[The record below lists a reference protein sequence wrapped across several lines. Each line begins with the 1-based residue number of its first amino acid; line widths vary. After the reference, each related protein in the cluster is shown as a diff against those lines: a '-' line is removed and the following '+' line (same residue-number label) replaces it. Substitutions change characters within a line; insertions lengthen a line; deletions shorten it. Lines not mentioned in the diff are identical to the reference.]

1 MPPERPT
8 DGPVAA
14 ATSPPAVV
22 VPLPPAVVV
31 PVVPPPLPVAQ
42 ADVAVP
48 AAAAAPSDS
57 AAPAGATS
65 ATTPSPPVPE
75 EEPEGNATAEAC
87 KAAGNEHFKA
97 GRYDLA
103 AAHYTEAIGHD
114 PTNAALFSNRYVRT
128 SPFLIL
134 YPFVVAVYDLRSV
147 STSTAMGLSFGA
159 AAHTKMELYDR
170 AVRDADMAVALNPM
184 WGKGWWRKG
193 TAQLEAGSYAAALA
207 TFTAGLDKCP
217 GDGALLKGKR
227 AARARVSAYNAVQGP
242 GAAQAAAAA
251 DEVPAVRVTPAASV
265 GSRSTSPRH
274 SGIPVGVAGSWASAG
289 GPGVGLDSIPST
301 ASVGLDSGNVRPPP
315 VAGSSPPT
323 DGVGGGGRAA
333 SAAPAGAGTTSA
345 SGGSSGDGGAAAS
358 GAAAGTGA
366 TGATGAASGG
376 TAAAAAGD
384 GDTTKVDAS
393 ASASTF
399 PGSPEEEVARIKA
412 AANYYVVLH
421 ASPDASPAQ
430 LKKNY
435 YTLARLL
442 HPDKCNVPG
451 ADDAMKEVSLA
462 YDTLSNS
469 LKRTLY
475 DKYMTE
481 RKPPPGAGGDGDAS
495 AEQTYAE
502 WEARQEP
509 VQLPGWLVWLLSV
522 KGVNWVVTGV
532 VLALL
537 LPLVILVFLIFLIL
551 YLLCLPYRLVLQ
563 YCFPEKFAQMRADAE
578 RHEARREEMEQD
590 VRYAHV

>member
-1 MPPERPT
+1 
-8 DGPVAA
+8 
-14 ATSPPAVV
+14 
-22 VPLPPAVVV
+22 
-31 PVVPPPLPVAQ
+31 
-42 ADVAVP
+42 
-48 AAAAAPSDS
+48 
-57 AAPAGATS
+57 
-65 ATTPSPPVPE
+65 
-75 EEPEGNATAEAC
+75 
-87 KAAGNEHFKA
+87 
-97 GRYDLA
+97 
-103 AAHYTEAIGHD
+103 
-114 PTNAALFSNRYVRT
+114 
-128 SPFLIL
+128 
-134 YPFVVAVYDLRSV
+134 
-147 STSTAMGLSFGA
+147 
-159 AAHTKMELYDR
+159 MELYDR

-251 DEVPAVRVTPAASV
+251 DEVPAVRVAPTAAAAAQS
-265 GSRSTSPRH
+265 SSPRH
-274 SGIPVGVAGSWASAG
+274 SGMPMGVARSWASTG
-289 GPGVGLDSIPST
+289 GPGAGLDSIPST
-301 ASVGLDSGNVRPPP
+301 ASVGVDSGNVRPPP
-315 VAGSSPPT
+315 VTGNAAPAE
-323 DGVGGGGRAA
+323 GGGGGAA
-333 SAAPAGAGTTSA
+333 GGYGAAGVTGPASGASAGAGQTGA
-345 SGGSSGDGGAAAS
+345 NGGGGGGAAGAAAGADAAGAG
-358 GAAAGTGA
+358 GAAAGT
-366 TGATGAASGG
+366 
-376 TAAAAAGD
+376 AAAGAGG
-384 GDTTKVDAS
+384 GDNTKGDAP
-393 ASASTF
+393 APAGAF
-399 PGSPEEEVARIKA
+399 PGSPEEEVARIQA

-421 ASPDASPAQ
+421 ASPEASPAQ

-442 HPDKCNVPG
+442 HPDKCSVPG

-481 RKPPPGAGGDGDAS
+481 RKPPPGASGDGDAS

-522 KGVNWVVTGV
+522 RGVNWVVTGV

-537 LPLVILVFLIFLIL
+537 LPLVILVFLVFLIL

-563 YCFPEKFAQMRADAE
+563 CCFPEKFAQMRADAE

>member
-1 MPPERPT
+1 MAVP
-8 DGPVAA
+8 A
-14 ATSPPAVV
+14 PPA
-22 VPLPPAVVV
+22 
-31 PVVPPPLPVAQ
+31 
-42 ADVAVP
+42 VAVP
-48 AAAAAPSDS
+48 APPAVAVAPQPPPSLPVATTGGDGGAPIAVAAAAPAA
-57 AAPAGATS
+57 AAPAAAEGAPGATS
-65 ATTPSPPVPE
+65 AAAPSPPVPE

-97 GRYDLA
+97 GRYDEA

-114 PTNAALFSNRYVRT
+114 PTNAALFSNR
-128 SPFLIL
+128 
-134 YPFVVAVYDLRSV
+134 
-147 STSTAMGLSFGA
+147 A

-251 DEVPAVRVTPAASV
+251 DEVPAERVAPSGIGV
-265 GSRSTSPRH
+265 GRSTSQRQT
-274 SGIPVGVAGSWASAG
+274 GMPVGLAGSWIHTG
-289 GPGVGLDSIPST
+289 GPSMGLDSIPST
-301 ASVGLDSGNVRPPP
+301 ASVGVDSGNVRPPP
-315 VAGSSPPT
+315 VTGNAPPPEA
-323 DGVGGGGRAA
+323 GGGGTGGYGAA
-333 SAAPAGAGTTSA
+333 GVTGPASGAPTGAGATGA
-345 SGGSSGDGGAAAS
+345 SGAGGGST
-358 GAAAGTGA
+358 GAAAGAAAAGAAGAA
-366 TGATGAASGG
+366 TGATAAP
-376 TAAAAAGD
+376 AAGG
-384 GDTTKVDAS
+384 GDTKGDAT
-393 ASASTF
+393 ASVGSF
-399 PGSPEEEVARIKA
+399 PGTPEEEVARIQA

-522 KGVNWVVTGV
+522 RGVNWVVTGV

-537 LPLVILVFLIFLIL
+537 LPLVILVFLVFLIL

-563 YCFPEKFAQMRADAE
+563 CCFPEKFAQMRADAE

-590 VRYAHV
+590 VRGPPP

>member
-1 MPPERPT
+1 MPL
-8 DGPVAA
+8 GGG
-14 ATSPPAVV
+14 
-22 VPLPPAVVV
+22 
-31 PVVPPPLPVAQ
+31 
-42 ADVAVP
+42 AVP
-48 AAAAAPSDS
+48 AAATPAAAGASP
-57 AAPAGATS
+57 GATS
-65 ATTPSPPVPE
+65 AAVPAPPIHE

-87 KAAGNEHFKA
+87 KPAGNEHFKA
-97 GRYDLA
+97 GRYDEA

-114 PTNAALFSNRYVRT
+114 PTNAALFSNR
-128 SPFLIL
+128 
-134 YPFVVAVYDLRSV
+134 
-147 STSTAMGLSFGA
+147 A

-170 AVRDADMAVALNPM
+170 AVGMRT
-184 WGKGWWRKG
+184 WRWP
-193 TAQLEAGSYAAALA
+193 SIPC
-207 TFTAGLDKCP
+207 LDKCP

-251 DEVPAVRVTPAASV
+251 NEVPAVRVAPTAAAAAQS
-265 GSRSTSPRH
+265 SSPRH
-274 SGIPVGVAGSWASAG
+274 SGTPMGVARSWASTG
-289 GPGVGLDSIPST
+289 GPGPGLDSIPST
-301 ASVGLDSGNVRPPP
+301 ASVGVDSGNVRPPP
-315 VAGSSPPT
+315 VTGNALPAEGGGGGAAGGYGAA
-323 DGVGGGGRAA
+323 GVTGPASGASAGAGQTGANGGGGGGRGAA
-333 SAAPAGAGTTSA
+333 GSAAGADAAGAG
-345 SGGSSGDGGAAAS
+345 
-358 GAAAGTGA
+358 GAAAGT
-366 TGATGAASGG
+366 
-376 TAAAAAGD
+376 AAAGAGGGD
-384 GDTTKVDAS
+384 NTKGDTPAP
-393 ASASTF
+393 AGAF
-399 PGSPEEEVARIKA
+399 PGSPEEEVARIQA

-421 ASPDASPAQ
+421 ASPEASPTL

-442 HPDKCNVPG
+442 HPDKYSVPG
-451 ADDAMKEVSLA
+451 ADDAMKEVSHA

-481 RKPPPGAGGDGDAS
+481 RKPPPGASGDGDAS

-522 KGVNWVVTGV
+522 WGVNWVVTGV

-537 LPLVILVFLIFLIL
+537 LPLVILVFLVSLIL

-563 YCFPEKFAQMRADAE
+563 CCFPEKFAQMRADAE
-578 RHEARREEMEQD
+578 RHEARREQMEQD

>member
-1 MPPERPT
+1 
-8 DGPVAA
+8 
-14 ATSPPAVV
+14 
-22 VPLPPAVVV
+22 
-31 PVVPPPLPVAQ
+31 
-42 ADVAVP
+42 
-48 AAAAAPSDS
+48 
-57 AAPAGATS
+57 
-65 ATTPSPPVPE
+65 
-75 EEPEGNATAEAC
+75 
-87 KAAGNEHFKA
+87 
-97 GRYDLA
+97 
-103 AAHYTEAIGHD
+103 
-114 PTNAALFSNRYVRT
+114 
-128 SPFLIL
+128 
-134 YPFVVAVYDLRSV
+134 
-147 STSTAMGLSFGA
+147 
-159 AAHTKMELYDR
+159 MELYDR
-170 AVRDADMAVALNPM
+170 AVRDADMAVSLNPM

-217 GDGALLKGKR
+217 SDGALLKGKR

-251 DEVPAVRVTPAASV
+251 DEVPAVRVVPTASV

-274 SGIPVGVAGSWASAG
+274 SGMPLGVAGSWASTG

-301 ASVGLDSGNVRPPP
+301 ASVGVDSGNVRPPP
-315 VAGSSPPT
+315 VTGSPPPT
-323 DGVGGGGRAA
+323 EGAAGGRTSGYGAAGVTGPA
-333 SAAPAGAGTTSA
+333 SAAPAGTGTTGG
-345 SGGSSGDGGAAAS
+345 SGGAAAAAAAS
-358 GAAAGTGA
+358 GAAAA
-366 TGATGAASGG
+366 GATGAAGTAAGG

-384 GDTTKVDAS
+384 GDNAKGDAS
-393 ASASTF
+393 ASGSTF

-421 ASPDASPAQ
+421 ASPDASAAQ

-462 YDTLSNS
+462 YDTLSNN

-522 KGVNWVVTGV
+522 KGVNWVATGV

-537 LPLVILVFLIFLIL
+537 LPLAILVVLIFFIL
-551 YLLCLPYRLVLQ
+551 YLLFLPYRLVLRC
-563 YCFPEKFAQMRADAE
+563 CFPEKFAQLRADQE
-578 RHEARREEMEQD
+578 RHQARREEMEQD

>member
-1 MPPERPT
+1 
-8 DGPVAA
+8 
-14 ATSPPAVV
+14 
-22 VPLPPAVVV
+22 
-31 PVVPPPLPVAQ
+31 
-42 ADVAVP
+42 
-48 AAAAAPSDS
+48 
-57 AAPAGATS
+57 
-65 ATTPSPPVPE
+65 
-75 EEPEGNATAEAC
+75 
-87 KAAGNEHFKA
+87 
-97 GRYDLA
+97 
-103 AAHYTEAIGHD
+103 
-114 PTNAALFSNRYVRT
+114 
-128 SPFLIL
+128 
-134 YPFVVAVYDLRSV
+134 
-147 STSTAMGLSFGA
+147 
-159 AAHTKMELYDR
+159 MELYDK

-193 TAQLEAGSYAAALA
+193 TAQLEAGLYAAALA

-251 DEVPAVRVTPAASV
+251 DEVPAVRVAPSAPA
-265 GSRSTSPRH
+265 GGRSTSPRL
-274 SGIPVGVAGSWASAG
+274 SGMPMGVAGSWASTG
-289 GPGVGLDSIPST
+289 GPAVGLDSIPST
-301 ASVGLDSGNVRPPP
+301 ASMGVDSGNVRPPLVMGNAPP
-315 VAGSSPPT
+315 VE
-323 DGVGGGGRAA
+323 GGGGGGAGGYGAA
-333 SAAPAGAGTTSA
+333 GVTGPASGAPTGAGATDA
-345 SGGSSGDGGAAAS
+345 NVGSGGAA
-358 GAAAGTGA
+358 
-366 TGATGAASGG
+366 GAASEAAAADAAGPAAGG
-376 TAAAAAGD
+376 TAAAGAGG
-384 GDTTKVDAS
+384 GDNTKGDAS
-393 ASASTF
+393 ASVGAF
-399 PGSPEEEVARIKA
+399 PGSPEEEVARIQA

-421 ASPDASPAQ
+421 ASPEASPAQ

-481 RKPPPGAGGDGDAS
+481 RKPPPGASGDGDAS

-522 KGVNWVVTGV
+522 RGVNWVVTGV
-532 VLALL
+532 FLALL
-537 LPLVILVFLIFLIL
+537 LPLVILVFLVFLIL

-563 YCFPEKFAQMRADAE
+563 CCFPEKFAQMRADAE